1 MTDQANNEEVA
12 SEAAAERNARH
23 KRAMERKKAYIDGNI
38 AAATIDKG
46 LKTLGLKQ
54 ADPLPFLP
62 AHH

>member
-38 AAATIDKG
+38 AAATID
-46 LKTLGLKQ
+46 
-54 ADPLPFLP
+54 ADDAVPVLRDGVWSR
-62 AHH
+62 A